1 MFKDGESAS
10 LGMFEYT
17 RLAGLAQDDDS
28 QESAARDGAIVSTT
42 GKLGPITGGAVSTGV
57 LWRQTAKLVRWVAR
71 DKKTQRL
78 MDSLVHL

>member
-1 MFKDGESAS
+1 MFKEELMTS

-28 QESAARDGAIVSTT
+28 QESAASDGAIVSTT

-57 LWRQTAKLVRWVAR
+57 LWRQTAKLVRWVAS
-71 DKKTQRL
+71 DKRRS
-78 MDSLVHL
+78 DGWISCAYE